1 MKISTKATNRSKNAE
16 VEARTAR
23 THVKKS
29 RDPKWEEEFQFMVDE
44 PPTNDKIHIEAF
56 STSSRIGLLHPKESL
71 GYVTIS
77 LADVVNNRRINERYH
92 LIDSKNGRIQIEMQ
106 WRTS

>member
-1 MKISTKATNRSKNAE
+1 MKISTKATNKSKNAE
-16 VEARTAR
+16 
-23 THVKKS
+23 KS
-29 RDPKWEEEFQFMVDE
+29 RDSRWKEEFQFMVDE

-92 LIDSKNGRIQIEMQ
+92 PIDSKNGRIQIEMQ

>member
-1 MKISTKATNRSKNAE
+1 MKISTKATNKSKNAE
-16 VEARTAR
+16 VEARAAR
-23 THVKKS
+23 TKS
-29 RDPKWEEEFQFMVDE
+29 RDPRWKEEFQFMVDE

-92 LIDSKNGRIQIEMQ
+92 PIDSKNGRIQIEMQ